1 MSDKSALLKLH
12 SSDQVAIA
20 RRDIKAGE
28 VVTVDD
34 EVVEIKE
41 DISTGHKVAVA
52 DIAQGTN
59 VIKFGASIG
68 HAVVNIGRGTWVHS
82 HNVKTNLAGKLE
94 YDYQPQNVALS
105 LPEQVN
111 HLPKTFQGYVRENG
125 DVGIRN
131 EIWIINTVGCIN
143 KSAEK
148 LAQIAN
154 TKFRDAGVDGV
165 YHFAH
170 PYGCSQL
177 GDDLLYTQKLLAGL
191 VRHPNAAGVLV
202 MGLGCENNRI
212 HEFMPFLG
220 DYLADRVKFLNV
232 QGVQDELEEG
242 LDKISELV
250 AYAQTFQRQ
259 AVPVSRLKVGLK
271 CGGSDGFS
279 GITANPLIGATSD
292 LLVSNG
298 ATTFLTEVPEMFG
311 AETIL
316 MNRAN
321 NATTYKKIVDL
332 INDFKDYYTRH
343 NQVIYENPSPGNK
356 DGGITTLEEKSLG
369 CTQKGGHSLVV
380 DVLAYGDA
388 ATQSGLN
395 LVQAPGNDMV
405 SVTALIA
412 AGAHIVLFST
422 GRGTPLGGAVP
433 TIKVSTNSTLTE
445 QKPHWIDIDAGRLLS
460 GVSMEELSTELY
472 KLIVDV
478 ASGIYYTKNER
489 HDYREIAIFKD
500 GVTL

>member
-1 MSDKSALLKLH
+1 MFDKSALLKLH
-12 SSDQVAIA
+12 SLDQVAIA
-20 RRDIKAGE
+20 RRDLKAGE
-28 VVTVDD
+28 VVVVDD
-34 EVVEIKE
+34 EMVEIQE
-41 DISTGHKVAVA
+41 DISTGHKVALTDMV
-52 DIAQGTN
+52 QGTS
-59 VIKFGASIG
+59 VIKFGSSIG
-68 HAVVNIGRGTWVHS
+68 HAIVHIGKGTWVHS
-82 HNVKTNLAGKLE
+82 HNLKTNLAGKLE
-94 YDYQPQNVALS
+94 YKYQPQHEVVNLS
-105 LPEQVN
+105 EHAN

-148 LAQIAN
+148 LAQLAHM
-154 TKFRDAGVDGV
+154 KFRDAGVDGV

-177 GDDLLYTQKLLAGL
+177 GDDLRYTQKLLAGL

-212 HEFMPFLG
+212 HEFTPFLG
-220 DYLADRVKFLNV
+220 EYSAGRVKFLNV

-321 NATTYKKIVDL
+321 NATTYQKIVAL

-369 CTQKGGHSLVV
+369 CTQKGGHSPVV

-388 ATQSGLN
+388 GTQSGLN

-433 TIKVSTNSTLTE
+433 TIKVSTNSTLAE
-445 QKPHWIDIDAGRLLS
+445 QKPHWIDIDAGSLLV
-460 GVSMEELSTELY
+460 GVSMEELSTALY
-472 KLIVDV
+472 TLIIDV
-478 ASGIYYTKNER
+478 ASGTYYTQNER
-489 HDYREIAIFKD
+489 HDYREIAILKD